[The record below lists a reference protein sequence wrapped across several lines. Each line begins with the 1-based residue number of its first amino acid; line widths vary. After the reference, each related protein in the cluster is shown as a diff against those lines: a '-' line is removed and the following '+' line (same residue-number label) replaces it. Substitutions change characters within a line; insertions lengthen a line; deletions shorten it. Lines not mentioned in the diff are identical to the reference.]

1 MAASLLLAV
10 LLIGTLLVLGLI
22 AALYFIPIAIAFV
35 AEKTGEIVLLL
46 GTVVW
51 GILGIRLR
59 ILGEDQTVEVLLA
72 GRAVLKRDLAA
83 ITREEKPEKPPKP
96 RPRPGIGEYVSA
108 GSDLWPYIRRV
119 LDTFLRSLSLERC
132 IGEVT
137 LGLASPAATGRI
149 YGYMTALRYAL
160 WPMERID
167 LIMHPVFGDEILE
180 GKADVKVHI
189 KRPLLILLSIIA
201 ALMHKTVRDRLK
213 MLSGR
218 GASGA

>member
-59 ILGEDQTVEVLLA
+59 VLGDDRTVEVLLA

-83 ITREEKPEKPPKP
+83 ITREEKPEKPPEP
-96 RPRPGIGEYVSA
+96 RPRPDIGEYVSA
-108 GSDLWPYIRRV
+108 GSDLWPHIRHV
-119 LDTFLRSLSLERC
+119 LDTFLRSLSFEQC
-132 IGEVT
+132 IGEIT

-160 WPMERID
+160 WPAERID

-180 GKADVKVHI
+180 GCLDVKVHI
-189 KRPLLILLSIIA
+189 ERPLLILLSIIA
-201 ALMHKTVRDRLK
+201 ALLHKTVRDRLK

-218 GASGA
+218 GASSA